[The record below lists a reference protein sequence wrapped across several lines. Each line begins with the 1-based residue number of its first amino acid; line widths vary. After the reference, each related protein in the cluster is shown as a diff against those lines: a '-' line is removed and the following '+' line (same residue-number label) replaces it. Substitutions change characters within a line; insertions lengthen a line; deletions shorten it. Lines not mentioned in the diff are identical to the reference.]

1 MGNDH
6 SSETTTMRA
15 STRTGTSFGD
25 FEDVPMPTDAKEG
38 FVVCEIRAAAVRE
51 RFLFLKITHNTQMV
65 INERAL
71 SFFSQN
77 HTRYTNVDK

>member
-1 MGNDH
+1 MGNEQ
-6 SSETTTMRA
+6 SSVTTTMRA

-51 RFLFLKITHNTQMV
+51 RFLFLTHNTQMV
-65 INERAL
+65 INERAF
-71 SFFSQN
+71 SFFFLKITHDTQ
-77 HTRYTNVDK
+77 V